1 MLSFGLWQVRVG
13 GSRRAR
19 EIFLYVWDPGVLQE
33 KRGEK
38 RKQHM
43 LSLSRARVVRRKV
56 AVESERIDVISTRR
70 GDRLPTFQ
78 RDARV
83 SCCDDRIWKCE
94 DRREQDAA
102 DARFDPQA
110 TATASWS
117 AREGF
122 SLARAAWASLRA
134 ARHRETSRLTNAK
147 VAHPP
152 RKLRTI
158 ATGSTHAGWT
168 SRIKGADSV
177 RVAMST
183 I

>member
-1 MLSFGLWQVRVG
+1 MCYHLACGKCLWE
-13 GSRRAR
+13 AR
-19 EIFLYVWDPGVLQE
+19 GARGRFSLCGTPVLHNKNGAKNE
-33 KRGEK
+33 NSTC
-38 RKQHM
+38 
-43 LSLSRARVVRRKV
+43 SLSRARRTSQSRRK
-56 AVESERIDVISTRR
+56 SERIDVISTRR

-168 SRIKGADSV
+168 SRIKGADLV